1 MPRKNYT
8 LLSYCDLFASNWD
21 SLEDITL
28 SITTSGIEL
37 QMHIYMAKT
46 LDEYWVREDLGPKE
60 VC

>member
-8 LLSYCDLFASNWD
+8 LLSYCDLVASN
-21 SLEDITL
+21 L
-28 SITTSGIEL
+28 TTSGIEL